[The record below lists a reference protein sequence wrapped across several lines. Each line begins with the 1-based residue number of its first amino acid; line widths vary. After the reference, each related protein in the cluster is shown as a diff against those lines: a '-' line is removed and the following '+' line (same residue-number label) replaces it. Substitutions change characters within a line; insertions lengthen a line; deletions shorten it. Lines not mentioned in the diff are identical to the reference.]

1 MRRKTNTV
9 ALLERARKMCEPPT
23 WYQLAKRTS
32 IAEGTISRCRVHGK
46 TLGDINAWKLAQ
58 LIGMDAKDV
67 MAYMAED
74 RAQDEKTKT
83 FWEHQL
89 PRLLPPIA
97 IASAGTLLALWGSL
111 IGGHEGIAITV
122 AHATAKLAVLQ
133 SIHYAKYAELIG
145 TAYLAWLLSSK
156 PHTRNP
162 PPASAAA

>member
-9 ALLERARKMCEPPT
+9 ALLERARKMCDPPT
-23 WYQLAKRTS
+23 WYQLAKRTG
-32 IAEGTISRCRVHGK
+32 IKATTMSRCRLHGK

-74 RAQDEKTKT
+74 RAQDQKTKT

-97 IASAGTLLALWGSL
+97 IAGAGTLLALGGSL
-111 IGGHEGIAITV
+111 IGGHEGIGMAI
-122 AHATAKLAVLQ
+122 AHATAKLTLLQ
-133 SIHYAKYAELIG
+133 PIYYA
-145 TAYLAWLLSSK
+145 
-156 PHTRNP
+156 
-162 PPASAAA
+162 

>member
-9 ALLERARKMCEPPT
+9 ALLDRARKMCDPPT
-23 WYQLAKRTS
+23 WYQLAKRTG
-32 IAEGTISRCRVHGK
+32 IKATTMSRCRLHGK

-83 FWEHQL
+83 FWERQL

-97 IASAGTLLALWGSL
+97 LASTGTLLALWGSL
-111 IGGHEGIAITV
+111 IGGHEGFAIAIH
-122 AHATAKLAVLQ
+122 AAAAQATALLP
-133 SIHYAKYAELIG
+133 IHYAKYTNVVRHDA
-145 TAYLAWLLSSK
+145 
-156 PHTRNP
+156 
-162 PPASAAA
+162 